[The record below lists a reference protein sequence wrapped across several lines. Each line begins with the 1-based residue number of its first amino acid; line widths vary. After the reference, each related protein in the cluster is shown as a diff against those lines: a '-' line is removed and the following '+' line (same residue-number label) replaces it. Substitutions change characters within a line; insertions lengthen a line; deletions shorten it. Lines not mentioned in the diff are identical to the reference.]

1 MYHISPNYYLDIS
14 TLANTSTPS
23 FWDQENI
30 LCLEMKF
37 TKSTDFHLTLSI
49 Q

>member
-1 MYHISPNYYLDIS
+1 MTYGISPNIS
-14 TLANTSTPS
+14 ILSNISTPS

-30 LCLEMKF
+30 LSLEHKDVR
-37 TKSTDFHLTLSI
+37 STNCHLK